1 MTTTLNAGRL
11 NPSFSVFGSLDKQ
24 QRRLNSSNSDPGNE
38 PEQKKETVHHL
49 TPEEGAEIE
58 EGIKK
63 SEGTPGS
70 PEQEQGSPIS
80 EVCFF
85 CLYFPPLISMLF
97 NIFVHGNELTPDF
110 AMVGP

>member
-11 NPSFSVFGSLDKQ
+11 NPGFSVLGSLDKQ
-24 QRRLNSSNSDPGNE
+24 QRRLNSSNSDPGNQ
-38 PEQKKETVHHL
+38 PEQKETVHHL

-80 EVCFF
+80 EVCFLF
-85 CLYFPPLISMLF
+85 LFFLTYMLF